1 MMPRNALRTEDD
13 RARPDRHPS
22 REQHFYKAYGLTI
35 RSDVRLPELEPATPA
50 ATDVVI
56 RVAPIDMPK
65 PSTEAGSVFHF
76 EPSRQYLAWHAVGAF
91 LISDACRIDI
101 EPAPGVDDA
110 LLAFPLLGPVLAL
123 LLHQRG
129 LLVLHASAIAVGG
142 KSAIFMGDKGAG
154 KSTTASA
161 MIRAGH
167 ELLTDDVVA
176 LDLTNPHQPMIVPGF
191 PQIKLAADAAA
202 AISLGQAEVRP
213 QVHPAIDKAQH
224 RLHGGFSGS
233 TVPATRVYVLE
244 RGQRAGITAL
254 PGIAALP
261 AIIKFSYVTRFGR
274 AALSGD
280 FAALHFRQCS
290 AIANHVG
297 VFRLEVPTGLDRIGE
312 AVDLIET
319 DLAAQDRAAQDRA
332 TQDLATRDRA
342 ADRRQR

>member
-1 MMPRNALRTEDD
+1 MMPRNQPLATYPGDP
-13 RARPDRHPS
+13 APHAGMM
-22 REQHFYKAYGLTI
+22 RERRYYRAYGLTI
-35 RSDVRLPELEPATPA
+35 ASDVALPELEPAEPA
-50 ATDVVI
+50 PADILIAIGT
-56 RVAPIDMPK
+56 IDMPK
-65 PSTEAGSVFHF
+65 PSPETATIFRF
-76 EPSRQYLAWHAVGAF
+76 EHDRQYLAWHAVGAF
-91 LISDACRIDI
+91 LISDFGRIDI

-110 LLAFPLLGPVLAL
+110 LLAFPLLGPVMAL
-123 LLHQRG
+123 LLHRRG
-129 LLVLHASAIAVGG
+129 LLVLHASAVAVAGRG
-142 KSAIFMGDKGAG
+142 AIFMGDKGAG

-161 MIRAGH
+161 LIRAGH

-176 LDLTNPHQPMIVPGF
+176 LDLAKPETPMIVAGF

-202 AISLGQAEVRP
+202 AISLGRAEVRP
-213 QVHPAIDKAQH
+213 QVHPQIEKMQH
-224 RLHGGFSGS
+224 RLHGAFSNG
-233 TVPATRVYVLE
+233 TVPATRIYVLE

-312 AVDLIET
+312 AVELIET
-319 DLAAQDRAAQDRA
+319 DLAAQDPVAG
-332 TQDLATRDRA
+332 DLAA
-342 ADRRQR
+342 GRRKR